1 MDAFVALDA
10 STALLRRQLAA
21 VAPDQWDE
29 PSACEGWSVRQVADH
44 VLGGGYRYRLWLT
57 GAPRAEVEASRAWD
71 FVGTDAVAALD
82 EHAASLRAAL
92 AEPGALERPVA
103 HVAGEI
109 PGRGLLELRV
119 LEQTLHAWDI
129 AVGIDGDRTID
140 PDLCAFLL
148 AAASTV
154 DRLREQGYYAPA
166 APGAPDHGA
175 APQERLLR
183 LTGRWR

>member
-1 MDAFVALDA
+1 MDAFAALDA

-21 VAPDQWDE
+21 VGPDQWDA

-57 GAPRAEVEASRAWD
+57 GAPRVEVDASRAWD
-71 FVGTDAVAALD
+71 FVGADAVASLD

-92 AEPGALERPVA
+92 AEPGALARPVA

-109 PGRGLLELRV
+109 AGSGLLELRV

-140 PDLCAFLL
+140 PDLCAHLL
-148 AAASTV
+148 ATASTV
-154 DRLREQGYYAPA
+154 ERLREQGYYAPA
-166 APGAPDHGA
+166 SPAAPDDGVPA
-175 APQERLLR
+175 QERLLR